1 MFKRQRLNE
10 GAADVPAGIHIP
22 ETSDDAVAVIR
33 SIMNKFN
40 LDSAVLDDDDS
51 GLSLSSL
58 LESGLLMIQRRSW
71 RGC

>member
-1 MFKRQRLNE
+1 MFKRQ
-10 GAADVPAGIHIP
+10 GAADVPIHIP

-40 LDSAVLDDDDS
+40 LDSAVFNDDDS

-58 LESGLLMIQRRSW
+58 LESGLLMIQRRSR